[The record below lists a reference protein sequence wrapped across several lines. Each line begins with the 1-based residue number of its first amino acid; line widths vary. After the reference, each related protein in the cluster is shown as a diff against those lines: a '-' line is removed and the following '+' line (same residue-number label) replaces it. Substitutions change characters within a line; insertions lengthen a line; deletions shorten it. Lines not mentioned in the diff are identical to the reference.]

1 MLNKELENNYKG
13 EEDNY
18 NNGNYKKRNK
28 KDQMLKKG
36 QNNNVWNNRDQLDN
50 KNIEKN
56 SRA

>member
-28 KDQMLKKG
+28 KD
-36 QNNNVWNNRDQLDN
+36 
-50 KNIEKN
+50 
-56 SRA
+56 